1 MADGAQRR
9 PKDVYNDHKGFTGRV
24 LQKMSGTAPQ
34 PALNLHA
41 VAAHPEKASPA
52 DLRELRDAIQRRQL
66 VEDVMELKGAFF
78 PGLDAIKKANE
89 THDNSVTLNE
99 RVQEMQKRHIQD
111 VRTLYQWQA
120 QDYYDEMLD
129 LAQSKPDIGD
139 PGAEAFYKD
148 ARTNYA
154 LADSFDDNLDRLN
167 LAHISS
173 ITPLLREKN
182 MHKQR
187 EDAVQRRRD
196 QQFPTTIADFR
207 MIRNKDVQIRIARF
221 LEADDTVR
229 ERMQDEF
236 KWVWRQVMPLI
247 SEYARTDSF
256 KAEIKTLL
264 RDIEVPDPRKARRA
278 PQPTVMAS

>member
-1 MADGAQRR
+1 MSVWLVAAVRARAVHARVAPRSAARAPIGFDPRRGRIPATLLPQADHEEPYTRIPGIMADGAQRR
-9 PKDVYNDHKGFTGRV
+9 PKDVYDDHKGFTGRV

-78 PGLDAIKKANE
+78 PGCVSLATYTADACTLTRAPAACRLDAIKKANE
-89 THDNSVTLNE
+89 AHDTSVTLNE

-139 PGAEAFYKD
+139 LGAEV
-148 ARTNYA
+148 RTECHRAPYY
-154 LADSFDDNLDRLN
+154 
-167 LAHISS
+167 SS
-173 ITPLLREKN
+173 P
-182 MHKQR
+182 
-187 EDAVQRRRD
+187 QRR
-196 QQFPTTIADFR
+196 
-207 MIRNKDVQIRIARF
+207 
-221 LEADDTVR
+221 
-229 ERMQDEF
+229 
-236 KWVWRQVMPLI
+236 
-247 SEYARTDSF
+247 
-256 KAEIKTLL
+256 
-264 RDIEVPDPRKARRA
+264 PR
-278 PQPTVMAS
+278 PFD